1 MSVDVEKLAEAVYKL
16 MLEEAR
22 RLKARGQSAKSRKRS

>member
-22 RLKARGQSAKSRKRS
+22 RLKARGQSTKPKKQR

>member
-1 MSVDVEKLAEAVYKL
+1 MSVDLEKLAEAVYKL

-22 RLKARGQSAKSRKRS
+22 RSKVRGQSVKPKKQR

>member
-22 RLKARGQSAKSRKRS
+22 RLKVRGQSARSKKRS

>member
-22 RLKARGQSAKSRKRS
+22 RLKARGQNTKPKKQR